1 MLRRGIAFR
10 SRLRRCDGEPDV
22 PLRKTRLSR
31 GGGPLGGPRVADPGG
46 AGALVRERSR
56 PSRAPGVHARDPIAR
71 SRPGARSDAQGS
83 DGRAP
88 TGNRDAGKIRFLPW
102 PVRVFRHAPRRR
114 SRLRGMRDSSAMP
127 RGDAVSVPSAA
138 EVEHADWPTLEG
150 MCRSLGLNPKGRSGV
165 VRMRVLEHVRRRGR
179 PESWRAG
186 RDHMAAL
193 LTRLGF
199 PDLAEDLWESA
210 IRLDAPAPWVGLGQ
224 AQVAGGFLS
233 EAAKSFD
240 RAAQMG
246 DRSALLH
253 RAEALGAGGDYDRA
267 IAACESYLADRP
279 GDLRA
284 LGMKA
289 DFLARSSFKEEAAR
303 VLLTAADAHPEAP
316 FLRSAAGTSFLK
328 AGRPEVALEA
338 FGLPKAVDAAGIGGA
353 INHGAALLVLGRTR
367 EAVEIFQKAIEADPD
382 RAEALN
388 NLGVAQLQ
396 LGQTELA
403 ASNLDRAA
411 EVDSPRIRLNL
422 AQVVPKTAPRP
433 RARKPAARKKQK
445 P

>member
-1 MLRRGIAFR
+1 
-10 SRLRRCDGEPDV
+10 
-22 PLRKTRLSR
+22 
-31 GGGPLGGPRVADPGG
+31 
-46 AGALVRERSR
+46 
-56 PSRAPGVHARDPIAR
+56 
-71 SRPGARSDAQGS
+71 
-83 DGRAP
+83 
-88 TGNRDAGKIRFLPW
+88 
-102 PVRVFRHAPRRR
+102 
-114 SRLRGMRDSSAMP
+114 MRDSSALP
-127 RGDAVSVPSAA
+127 RGDAMSIPSAA
-138 EVEHADWPTLEG
+138 EVEHADWPTLQR
-150 MCRSLGLNPKGRSGV
+150 MCESLGLNPKGRSGV
-165 VRMRVLEHVRRRGR
+165 VRMRVLDHVRRRAR

-199 PDLAEDLWESA
+199 PNLSEDLWEST

-279 GDLRA
+279 EDLRA

-289 DFLARSSFKEEAAR
+289 DFLARSGFKEEAAR
-303 VLLTAADAHPEAP
+303 VLFAAADAHPEAP

-338 FGLPKAVDAAGIGGA
+338 FGLPKLANAAGGGGGVKHGGA
-353 INHGAALLVLGRTR
+353 PLGLGGTPAGGAS
-367 EAVEIFQKAIEADPD
+367 FQQSGQGDP
-382 RAEALN
+382 
-388 NLGVAQLQ
+388 G
-396 LGQTELA
+396 
-403 ASNLDRAA
+403 RAA
-411 EVDSPRIRLNL
+411 GSHHI
-422 AQVVPKTAPRP
+422 RP
-433 RARKPAARKKQK
+433 RSRP
-445 P
+445 

>member
-1 MLRRGIAFR
+1 M
-10 SRLRRCDGEPDV
+10 
-22 PLRKTRLSR
+22 
-31 GGGPLGGPRVADPGG
+31 
-46 AGALVRERSR
+46 
-56 PSRAPGVHARDPIAR
+56 
-71 SRPGARSDAQGS
+71 
-83 DGRAP
+83 
-88 TGNRDAGKIRFLPW
+88 
-102 PVRVFRHAPRRR
+102 
-114 SRLRGMRDSSAMP
+114 
-127 RGDAVSVPSAA
+127 SVPSAA
-138 EVEHADWPTLEG
+138 EIEHADWPTLQG
-150 MCRSLGLNPKGRSGV
+150 ICRSLGLNPKGRSGV

-199 PDLAEDLWESA
+199 PDLAEGLWESA
-210 IRLDAPAPWVGLGQ
+210 IRLDAPGPWVGLGQ
-224 AQVAGGFLS
+224 AQVAGGFLK
-233 EAAKSFD
+233 EAVKSFD
-240 RAAQMG
+240 RAIQMG
-246 DRSALLH
+246 DASALLH
-253 RAEALGAGGDYDRA
+253 RAEALGAGGDYDQA
-267 IAACESYLADRP
+267 IAACDSYLASHP
-279 GDLRA
+279 TDLRA
-284 LGMKA
+284 LAMKA
-289 DFLARSSFKEEAAR
+289 DFLARSGFKEEAAR
-303 VLLTAADAHPEAP
+303 VLLVAADAHPEAP

-328 AGRPEVALEA
+328 AGRPEVALGA
-338 FGLPKAVDAAGIGGA
+338 FGLPKAADAAGIGGA

-411 EVDSPRIRLNL
+411 KEVDSPRIRLNL

>member
-1 MLRRGIAFR
+1 
-10 SRLRRCDGEPDV
+10 
-22 PLRKTRLSR
+22 
-31 GGGPLGGPRVADPGG
+31 
-46 AGALVRERSR
+46 
-56 PSRAPGVHARDPIAR
+56 
-71 SRPGARSDAQGS
+71 
-83 DGRAP
+83 
-88 TGNRDAGKIRFLPW
+88 
-102 PVRVFRHAPRRR
+102 
-114 SRLRGMRDSSAMP
+114 MRDSPALP

-138 EVEHADWPTLEG
+138 EVEHADWPTLQR
-150 MCRSLGLNPKGRSGV
+150 MCESLGLNPKGRSGV
-165 VRMRVLEHVRRRGR
+165 VRMRVLDHVRRRIR

-193 LTRLGF
+193 LTRLGY
-199 PDLAEDLWESA
+199 PNLSEDLWEST

-279 GDLRA
+279 GNLRA

-289 DFLARSSFKEEAAR
+289 DFLARSGFKEEAAR
-303 VLLTAADAHPEAP
+303 VLLAAADAHPEAP
-316 FLRSAAGTSFLK
+316 FLRSSAGTSFLK

-338 FGLPKAVDAAGIGGA
+338 FGLPKLADAAEIEGA
-353 INHGAALLVLGRTR
+353 INHGVALLVLGRTR
-367 EAVEIFQKAIEADPD
+367 EAVDIFQKAIEADPD
-382 RAEALN
+382 RVEALN
-388 NLGVAQLQ
+388 NLAVAQLQ
-396 LGQTELA
+396 LGQPELA
-403 ASNLDRAA
+403 AANLARAA
-411 EVDSPRIRLNL
+411 KGVDSARIRLNL
-422 AQVVPKTAPRP
+422 AKVAPNPAPRP
-433 RARKPAARKKQK
+433 RAKKPAARKKPK